1 MKSPTDSKSK
11 STPLQVN
18 DSTSTKRRSP
28 RLSPPNN
35 NVPSKPLKS
44 NKPKTT
50 RIALRRSPRLEPTP
64 VSPQSVLKKR
74 QSRNVSKTKGSSKNV
89 SVDRRI
95 PSRSPRVGNSRMQNA
110 AANRTVLLGSPALRR
125 SPRQSSAGM
134 EIVAS
139 KRNVSGVL
147 ADTARLRRSP
157 RLANGCAEIVVSKV
171 RTFSKR
177 KRVSDE
183 MSSLPRN
190 QNGRLDL
197 QFALVQSKKR
207 SRFIV
212 NEKKCSS
219 KDLSEG
225 SPVACSSA
233 NAKLGCC
240 EKRGCQS
247 VLLTVSDSE
256 VGNSGEFET
265 QPLLLP
271 WHGDNERQTGMVKC
285 DDGSSVFGE
294 EPLRMSPSFDFANE
308 NAVINESPI
317 KSFKMSS
324 ALDGDGNFEVISCSS
339 GMFDSEDVCPSK
351 RVKICEEKSVSGMS
365 NEKLLRRSPRTNS
378 IVVTENGEKM
388 SGRKQSPKKNSGKEL
403 SLDKASSGKKQKEHR
418 GNCSLIGDPVPHD
431 EAQERWHWRYEIK
444 SKRSKHPRL
453 TLDDDHDE
461 DKVVWN
467 VECHYTQAY
476 IEGRIINLGDCV
488 YVKGDGAKNHI
499 GSVLEFFKT
508 TDKEDYFR
516 VQWFY
521 RAEDTVMKDAAD
533 FHDNKRLFYSTV
545 MNDNPIDCII
555 SKVTVVQ
562 ISPRVGVKF
571 HSTPVSDFY
580 FDMEYSVDYSTFRTL
595 LTDCSLKGHE
605 LLSLPFCDSRPA
617 TPSDTSMENMS
628 TCGSYKAKLALLDLF
643 SGCGGMSTGLCLG
656 AKVSCVDLVT
666 RWALDSD
673 ESACES
679 LKLNHPETHVRNEA
693 AEDFL
698 ELLKEWQKLCKRYA
712 VNNVGR
718 THKSRS
724 LASGVSK
731 PNKKSSNDDDIAPGE
746 YEVARLVDICY
757 GKTDKRGKR
766 GLKFKVHWKGYSTSE
781 DSWEP
786 IDGLSNCEDSI
797 RDFVREGFKS
807 KILPLPGDADVIC
820 GGPPCQGISGYN
832 RYRNIDS
839 PLTDE
844 RNVQIVVFMDIVQFL
859 KPKYVLM
866 ENVVDIL
873 RFDRASFARYALSRL
888 VHMKY
893 QARLGTVAAGCYGLP
908 QFRLRVFLWGAHP
921 KEKLPQF
928 PLPSHDVIVRY
939 WPPPEFERNTVAYD
953 EDQPRDDLEKATV
966 LRDAISDLP
975 DVSSHETREE
985 MAYDKPPET
994 DFQQF
999 IRSTRTEMT
1008 GSELSGTRMINLLY
1022 DHRPY
1027 SLNEEDF
1034 ARVCQIPKKKG
1045 ANFRDLPGVVVGA
1058 DNVARRDP
1066 TKEQVLLPSGK
1077 PLVPDF
1083 ALNFEGGKSRRPY
1096 ARLWWDETV
1105 STVVTYPDLHSQAVM
1120 HPEQDRVLTIREC
1133 ARLQG
1138 FPDYYRFCGTVKQRC
1153 FSPLEQCC
1161 AAIAFGIF
1169 IRF

>member
-1 MKSPTDSKSK
+1 MRNSRKQNVAANRTVLLDSS
-11 STPLQVN
+11 
-18 DSTSTKRRSP
+18 
-28 RLSPPNN
+28 
-35 NVPSKPLKS
+35 
-44 NKPKTT
+44 
-50 RIALRRSPRLEPTP
+50 ALRRSPRL
-64 VSPQSVLKKR
+64 
-74 QSRNVSKTKGSSKNV
+74 
-89 SVDRRI
+89 
-95 PSRSPRVGNSRMQNA
+95 
-110 AANRTVLLGSPALRR
+110 
-125 SPRQSSAGM
+125 SSADM
-134 EIVAS
+134 EIVVSERNAS
-139 KRNVSGVL
+139 VVL

-157 RLANGCAEIVVSKV
+157 RLANGYAEVAVSKV
-171 RTFSKR
+171 RTFLKR
-177 KRVSDE
+177 KRASDE
-183 MSSLPRN
+183 VSRSPRN
-190 QNGRLDL
+190 QNGRLDV
-197 QFALVQSKKR
+197 QFALVQSEKC

-212 NEKKCSS
+212 NEENERNCLKVECSS
-219 KDLSEG
+219 KDLSKG

-233 NAKLGCC
+233 NGKLGCC

-247 VLLTVSDSE
+247 VLLTISDSE
-256 VGNSGEFET
+256 VGDSGEFEAK
-265 QPLLLP
+265 PLLLP
-271 WHGDNERQTGMVKC
+271 WHGDNESQTGMVKR
-285 DDGSSVFGE
+285 DDGSSVFEE

-317 KSFKMSS
+317 KSCRWSS

-339 GMFDSEDVCPSK
+339 GIFDSKDACPSK
-351 RVKICEEKSVSGMS
+351 RVKIRKKNSFSGMS
-365 NEKLLRRSPRTNS
+365 DEKLLRRSPRTNS
-378 IVVTENGEKM
+378 IVVAENGENK
-388 SGRKQSPKKNSGKEL
+388 SGKKQSPKKNSGKER
-403 SLDKASSGKKQKEHR
+403 SLEKASSGKKQKEHG

-431 EAQERWHWRYEIK
+431 EAQERWHWRYEMK
-444 SKRSKHPRL
+444 GKRTKHPRL
-453 TLDDDHDE
+453 ALDDDDE

-467 VECHYTQAY
+467 VECHYTQAV

-488 YVKGDGAKNHI
+488 YVKGEGEKNHI
-499 GSVLEFFKT
+499 GSILEFFKT
-508 TDKEDYFR
+508 TDREDYFR

-521 RAEDTVMKDAAD
+521 RAEETVMKEAAD

-562 ISPRVGVKF
+562 ISPRLELKF
-571 HSTPVSDFY
+571 HSTPASDFY
-580 FDMEYSVDYSTFRTL
+580 FDMEYCVDYSTFRTL

-605 LLSLPFCDSRPA
+605 LSPLPFCDSRSA
-617 TPSDTSMENMS
+617 TPSDISMDNMS
-628 TCGSYKAKLALLDLF
+628 TCGSYKAKLTLLDLF

-673 ESACES
+673 ESACQS

-698 ELLKEWQKLCKRYA
+698 ELLKEWKKLCKRYA
-712 VNNVGR
+712 VNDVGR

-724 LASGVSK
+724 MASSMSK
-731 PNKKSSNDDDIAPGE
+731 QNKNSSNDDDTAPGE

-757 GKTDKRGKR
+757 GKTDKRGRR

-786 IDGLSNCEDSI
+786 IEGLSNCEDSI

-832 RYRNIDS
+832 RYRNVDS
-839 PLTDE
+839 PLADE
-844 RNVQIVVFMDIVQFL
+844 RNIQIVVFMDIVQFL

-873 RFDRASFARYALSRL
+873 RFDKASFARYALSRL

-975 DVSSHETREE
+975 DVTSHETREK
-985 MAYDKPPET
+985 MAYNKPPET

-999 IRSTRTEMT
+999 IRSTRNEMT

-1027 SLNEEDF
+1027 SLTEEDF

-1058 DNVARRDP
+1058 DNVARRAP
-1066 TKEQVLLPSGK
+1066 TKEQMLLPSGK

-1105 STVVTYPDLHSQAVM
+1105 STVVTFPDLHSQAVL

-1138 FPDYYRFCGTVKQRC
+1138 FPDYYRFCGTVKQRYRQIGNAVAVPVGRALGFTLGMAFQKLSGDDPLMTLPPK
-1153 FSPLEQCC
+1153 FSQSTNLQLAKSLFQKTE
-1161 AAIAFGIF
+1161 
-1169 IRF
+1169 

>member
-11 STPLQVN
+11 STPLQVY
-18 DSTSTKRRSP
+18 DSTSTTRRSP

-44 NKPKTT
+44 NKPKTA

-64 VSPQSVLKKR
+64 ASPQSVLKKR
-74 QSRNVSKTKGSSKNV
+74 QSRNVSTTKGSSKNV

-125 SPRQSSAGM
+125 SPRLSSAGM

-171 RTFSKR
+171 TFSKR
-177 KRVSDE
+177 KRASDE
-183 MSSLPRN
+183 MSS
-190 QNGRLDL
+190 
-197 QFALVQSKKR
+197 
-207 SRFIV
+207 
-212 NEKKCSS
+212 
-219 KDLSEG
+219 
-225 SPVACSSA
+225 
-233 NAKLGCC
+233 
-240 EKRGCQS
+240 
-247 VLLTVSDSE
+247 
-256 VGNSGEFET
+256 VG
-265 QPLLLP
+265 
-271 WHGDNERQTGMVKC
+271 
-285 DDGSSVFGE
+285 
-294 EPLRMSPSFDFANE
+294 RMSPSFDYANE

-324 ALDGDGNFEVISCSS
+324 ALDGDA
-339 GMFDSEDVCPSK
+339 DSNPSK

-378 IVVTENGEKM
+378 IVVTENGEKR
-388 SGRKQSPKKNSGKEL
+388 SGRKQYPKKNSGKEL

-453 TLDDDHDE
+453 TLDDDDDE

-617 TPSDTSMENMS
+617 TPSDTSMESMS

-731 PNKKSSNDDDIAPGE
+731 PNKNSSKDDDIAPGE

-832 RYRNIDS
+832 RYRNVDS

-908 QFRLRVFLWGAHP
+908 QFRLR
-921 KEKLPQF
+921 KLPQF

-999 IRSTRTEMT
+999 IRSTRNEMT

-1138 FPDYYRFCGTVKQRC
+1138 FPDYYRFCGTVKQRYRQIGNAVAVPVGRALGFTLGMAFQKLSGDDPLMTLPPK
-1153 FSPLEQCC
+1153 FSHSSNLQLAKSLFQKAENMITATFQT
-1161 AAIAFGIF
+1161 AE
-1169 IRF
+1169 

>member
-1 MKSPTDSKSK
+1 MGNSRMQNVAANRTVLLDSS
-11 STPLQVN
+11 
-18 DSTSTKRRSP
+18 
-28 RLSPPNN
+28 
-35 NVPSKPLKS
+35 
-44 NKPKTT
+44 
-50 RIALRRSPRLEPTP
+50 ALRRSPRL
-64 VSPQSVLKKR
+64 
-74 QSRNVSKTKGSSKNV
+74 
-89 SVDRRI
+89 
-95 PSRSPRVGNSRMQNA
+95 
-110 AANRTVLLGSPALRR
+110 
-125 SPRQSSAGM
+125 SSADM
-134 EIVAS
+134 EIVVSERNAS
-139 KRNVSGVL
+139 VVV

-157 RLANGCAEIVVSKV
+157 RLANGYAEVAVSKV
-171 RTFSKR
+171 RTFLKR

-183 MSSLPRN
+183 MSRSPRN
-190 QNGRLDL
+190 QNGRLDV
-197 QFALVQSKKR
+197 QFALVQSEKC

-212 NEKKCSS
+212 NEENERNCLKVECSS
-219 KDLSEG
+219 KDLSKG

-247 VLLTVSDSE
+247 VLLTISDSE
-256 VGNSGEFET
+256 VGDSGEFEAK
-265 QPLLLP
+265 PLLLP
-271 WHGDNERQTGMVKC
+271 WHGDNESQTGMVKC
-285 DDGSSVFGE
+285 DDGSSVFEE

-317 KSFKMSS
+317 KSCKWSS

-339 GMFDSEDVCPSK
+339 GIFDSKDACPSK
-351 RVKICEEKSVSGMS
+351 RVKICEENSVSGMS
-365 NEKLLRRSPRTNS
+365 DEKLLRRSPRTNS
-378 IVVTENGEKM
+378 IVLTENGENK
-388 SGRKQSPKKNSGKEL
+388 SGKKQSPKKNSGKEL
-403 SLDKASSGKKQKEHR
+403 SLEKASSGKKQKEHR
-418 GNCSLIGDPVPHD
+418 GNCSLIGDPVAHD
-431 EAQERWHWRYEIK
+431 EAQERWHWRYEMK
-444 SKRSKHPRL
+444 SKRTKHPRL
-453 TLDDDHDE
+453 ALDDDDE

-467 VECHYTQAY
+467 VECHYTQAN

-488 YVKGDGAKNHI
+488 YVKGEGAKNHI
-499 GSVLEFFKT
+499 GSILEFFKT
-508 TDKEDYFR
+508 TDREDYFR

-521 RAEDTVMKDAAD
+521 RAEDTVMKEAAD

-562 ISPRVGVKF
+562 ISPRVHLKF
-571 HSTPVSDFY
+571 HSTPASDFY

-595 LTDCSLKGHE
+595 LTDCSLRGHE
-605 LLSLPFCDSRPA
+605 LSPLPFCDSRSA
-617 TPSDTSMENMS
+617 TPSDISMENMS
-628 TCGSYKAKLALLDLF
+628 TCGSYKAKLTLLDLF

-673 ESACES
+673 ESACQS

-712 VNNVGR
+712 VNDVGR

-724 LASGVSK
+724 MASSMSK
-731 PNKKSSNDDDIAPGE
+731 QNKNSSNDDDIAPGE

-786 IDGLSNCEDSI
+786 IEGLSNCEHSI

-832 RYRNIDS
+832 RYRNVDS
-839 PLTDE
+839 PLADE
-844 RNVQIVVFMDIVQFL
+844 RNIQIVVFMDIVQFL

-873 RFDRASFARYALSRL
+873 RFDKASFARYALSRL

-975 DVSSHETREE
+975 DVTSHETREE

-999 IRSTRTEMT
+999 IRSTRNEMT

-1027 SLNEEDF
+1027 SLTEEDF

-1066 TKEQVLLPSGK
+1066 TEEQMLLPSGK

-1105 STVVTYPDLHSQAVM
+1105 STVVTFPDLHSQAVM

-1138 FPDYYRFCGTVKQRC
+1138 FPDYYRFCGTVKQRYRQIGNAVAVPVGRALGFTLGMAFQKLSGDDPLMTLPPK
-1153 FSPLEQCC
+1153 FSHSTNLQLAKSLFQKAE
-1161 AAIAFGIF
+1161 
-1169 IRF
+1169 

>member
-1 MKSPTDSKSK
+1 MY
-11 STPLQVN
+11 LQN
-18 DSTSTKRRSP
+18 PSNLTNPKQPALPSDDP
-28 RLSPPNN
+28 RGLN
-35 NVPSKPLKS
+35 
-44 NKPKTT
+44 
-50 RIALRRSPRLEPTP
+50 PTP
-64 VSPQSVLKKR
+64 ASPQSVLKKR

-125 SPRQSSAGM
+125 SPRLSSAGM

-171 RTFSKR
+171 RTSSKR
-177 KRVSDE
+177 KRVSEE
-183 MSSLPRN
+183 MSNLPRN

-212 NEKKCSS
+212 NEEKCSS

-294 EPLRMSPSFDFANE
+294 EPLRMSLSFDFANE

-388 SGRKQSPKKNSGKEL
+388 SGRKQSPKKNS
-403 SLDKASSGKKQKEHR
+403 
-418 GNCSLIGDPVPHD
+418 
-431 EAQERWHWRYEIK
+431 AQERWHWRYEIK

-580 FDMEYSVDYSTFRTL
+580 FDMEYSVDYSTFQTL
-595 LTDCSLKGHE
+595 LTGKN
-605 LLSLPFCDSRPA
+605 LSSSPG
-617 TPSDTSMENMS
+617 T
-628 TCGSYKAKLALLDLF
+628 
-643 SGCGGMSTGLCLG
+643 
-656 AKVSCVDLVT
+656 
-666 RWALDSD
+666 
-673 ESACES
+673 ES
-679 LKLNHPETHVRNEA
+679 LFES
-693 AEDFL
+693 
-698 ELLKEWQKLCKRYA
+698 C
-712 VNNVGR
+712 
-718 THKSRS
+718 
-724 LASGVSK
+724 
-731 PNKKSSNDDDIAPGE
+731 
-746 YEVARLVDICY
+746 C
-757 GKTDKRGKR
+757 
-766 GLKFKVHWKGYSTSE
+766 
-781 DSWEP
+781 
-786 IDGLSNCEDSI
+786 NC
-797 RDFVREGFKS
+797 
-807 KILPLPGDADVIC
+807 
-820 GGPPCQGISGYN
+820 
-832 RYRNIDS
+832 
-839 PLTDE
+839 
-844 RNVQIVVFMDIVQFL
+844 M
-859 KPKYVLM
+859 
-866 ENVVDIL
+866 
-873 RFDRASFARYALSRL
+873 
-888 VHMKY
+888 
-893 QARLGTVAAGCYGLP
+893 
-908 QFRLRVFLWGAHP
+908 
-921 KEKLPQF
+921 
-928 PLPSHDVIVRY
+928 
-939 WPPPEFERNTVAYD
+939 
-953 EDQPRDDLEKATV
+953 
-966 LRDAISDLP
+966 
-975 DVSSHETREE
+975 
-985 MAYDKPPET
+985 
-994 DFQQF
+994 
-999 IRSTRTEMT
+999 
-1008 GSELSGTRMINLLY
+1008 
-1022 DHRPY
+1022 
-1027 SLNEEDF
+1027 
-1034 ARVCQIPKKKG
+1034 
-1045 ANFRDLPGVVVGA
+1045 
-1058 DNVARRDP
+1058 
-1066 TKEQVLLPSGK
+1066 
-1077 PLVPDF
+1077 
-1083 ALNFEGGKSRRPY
+1083 
-1096 ARLWWDETV
+1096 
-1105 STVVTYPDLHSQAVM
+1105 
-1120 HPEQDRVLTIREC
+1120 
-1133 ARLQG
+1133 
-1138 FPDYYRFCGTVKQRC
+1138 
-1153 FSPLEQCC
+1153 
-1161 AAIAFGIF
+1161 
-1169 IRF
+1169 

>member
-1 MKSPTDSKSK
+1 MKSSSSPTDSRPKL
-11 STPLQVN
+11 TPLQVYE
-18 DSTSTKRRSP
+18 STSTSRRSP
-28 RLSPPNN
+28 RLAPPNN
-35 NVPSKPLKS
+35 NVPSKPPKS
-44 NKPKTT
+44 SKPKTT
-50 RIALRRSPRLEPTP
+50 HISLRRSPRLEPAPAT
-64 VSPQSVLKKR
+64 VQSVSRKKHI
-74 QSRNVSKTKGSSKNV
+74 RNVSKTKCSARNV
-89 SVDRRI
+89 SVDLKI
-95 PSRSPRVGNSRMQNA
+95 PSRSSRAGNSRMQNV
-110 AANRTVLLGSPALRR
+110 AANRTVLVDSSALRR
-125 SPRQSSAGM
+125 SPRLSSVDM
-134 EIVAS
+134 EIVVS
-139 KRNVSGVL
+139 ERNAPGVL

-157 RLANGCAEIVVSKV
+157 RLANGYAEVAVGKV
-171 RTFSKR
+171 RTFLKR

-183 MSSLPRN
+183 MSRSPRN
-190 QNGRLDL
+190 QNGRLDV
-197 QFALVQSKKR
+197 QFALVQSEKC

-212 NEKKCSS
+212 NEENERNCLEVECSS
-219 KDLSEG
+219 KEITKG
-225 SPVACSSA
+225 SPVACGSA

-240 EKRGCQS
+240 QKRGCQS
-247 VLLTVSDSE
+247 VLLTISDSE
-256 VGNSGEFET
+256 VGDSGEFEAK
-265 QPLLLP
+265 PLLLP
-271 WHGDNERQTGMVKC
+271 WHEDNERQTGMVKC

-317 KSFKMSS
+317 KSCKWSS

-339 GMFDSEDVCPSK
+339 GIFNSNDVCPSK
-351 RVKICEEKSVSGMS
+351 RVKICEENSASGMS
-365 NEKLLRRSPRTNS
+365 DEKLLRRSPRTNS
-378 IVVTENGEKM
+378 IVVTESREKK
-388 SGRKQSPKKNSGKEL
+388 SGKKQSPKKNSGKER
-403 SLDKASSGKKQKEHR
+403 SLEKASSGKKQKEHR
-418 GNCSLIGDPVPHD
+418 GNCSLIGDPIPHD
-431 EAQERWHWRYEIK
+431 EAQERWYWRYEMK
-444 SKRSKHPRL
+444 SKRTKHSRL
-453 TLDDDHDE
+453 ALDDDDE

-467 VECHYTQAY
+467 VECHYTQAD

-488 YVKGDGAKNHI
+488 YVKGEGAKNHI
-499 GSVLEFFKT
+499 GSILEFFKT
-508 TDKEDYFR
+508 TDREDYFR

-521 RAEDTVMKDAAD
+521 RAEDTVMKEAAD

-555 SKVTVVQ
+555 STVTVVQ
-562 ISPRVGVKF
+562 ISPRVDLKF
-571 HSTPVSDFY
+571 HSTLASDFY
-580 FDMEYSVDYSTFRTL
+580 FDMEYCVDYSTFRTL

-605 LLSLPFCDSRPA
+605 LSPLPFCDSRSA
-617 TPSDTSMENMS
+617 TPSDISMENMS
-628 TCGSYKAKLALLDLF
+628 TCGSYKAKLTLLDLF

-673 ESACES
+673 ESACQS

-698 ELLKEWQKLCKRYA
+698 ELLKEWQKLCKRYV
-712 VNNVGR
+712 VNDVGR
-718 THKSRS
+718 THNSRS
-724 LASGVSK
+724 MASSMSK
-731 PNKKSSNDDDIAPGE
+731 QNKNSSNDDDIAPGE

-786 IDGLSNCEDSI
+786 IEGLSNCGDCI

-832 RYRNIDS
+832 RYRNVDS
-839 PLTDE
+839 PLADE
-844 RNVQIVVFMDIVQFL
+844 RNIQIVVFMDIVQFL

-873 RFDRASFARYALSRL
+873 RFDKASFARYALSRL

-975 DVSSHETREE
+975 DVTSHETREK

-999 IRSTRTEMT
+999 IRSTRNEMT

-1027 SLNEEDF
+1027 SLTEEDF

-1058 DNVARRDP
+1058 DNVARRGP
-1066 TKEQVLLPSGK
+1066 MKEQMLLPSGK

-1105 STVVTYPDLHSQAVM
+1105 STVVTFPDLHSQSKI
-1120 HPEQDRVLTIREC
+1120 E
-1133 ARLQG
+1133 
-1138 FPDYYRFCGTVKQRC
+1138 
-1153 FSPLEQCC
+1153 FSPYENVQGCKVFLIIIGSTGQLNKGIVKLEMQLQ
-1161 AAIAFGIF
+1161 FL
-1169 IRF
+1169 

>member
-1 MKSPTDSKSK
+1 MKSSSSPTDSRPKL
-11 STPLQVN
+11 TPLQVYE
-18 DSTSTKRRSP
+18 STSTSRRSP
-28 RLSPPNN
+28 RLAPPNN
-35 NVPSKPLKS
+35 NVPSKPPKS
-44 NKPKTT
+44 SKPKTT
-50 RIALRRSPRLEPTP
+50 HISLRRSPRLEPAPAT
-64 VSPQSVLKKR
+64 VQSVSRKKHI
-74 QSRNVSKTKGSSKNV
+74 RNVSKTKCSARNV
-89 SVDRRI
+89 SVDLKI
-95 PSRSPRVGNSRMQNA
+95 PSRSSRAGNSRMQNV
-110 AANRTVLLGSPALRR
+110 AANRTVLVDSSALRR
-125 SPRQSSAGM
+125 SPRLSSVDM
-134 EIVAS
+134 EIVVS
-139 KRNVSGVL
+139 ERNAPGVL

-157 RLANGCAEIVVSKV
+157 RLANGYAEVAVGKV
-171 RTFSKR
+171 RTFLKR

-183 MSSLPRN
+183 MSRSPRN
-190 QNGRLDL
+190 QNGRLDV
-197 QFALVQSKKR
+197 QFALVQSEKC

-212 NEKKCSS
+212 NEENERNCLEVECSS
-219 KDLSEG
+219 KEITKG
-225 SPVACSSA
+225 SPVACGSA

-240 EKRGCQS
+240 QKRGCQS
-247 VLLTVSDSE
+247 VLLTISDSE
-256 VGNSGEFET
+256 VGDSGEFEAK
-265 QPLLLP
+265 PLLLP
-271 WHGDNERQTGMVKC
+271 WHEDNERQTGMVKC

-317 KSFKMSS
+317 KSCKWSS

-339 GMFDSEDVCPSK
+339 GIFNSNDVCPSK
-351 RVKICEEKSVSGMS
+351 RVKICEENSASGMS
-365 NEKLLRRSPRTNS
+365 DEKLLRRSPRTNS
-378 IVVTENGEKM
+378 IVVTESREKK
-388 SGRKQSPKKNSGKEL
+388 SGKKQSPKKNSGKER
-403 SLDKASSGKKQKEHR
+403 SLEKASSGKKQKEHR
-418 GNCSLIGDPVPHD
+418 GNCSLIGDPIPHD
-431 EAQERWHWRYEIK
+431 EAQERWYWRYEMK
-444 SKRSKHPRL
+444 SKRTKHSRL
-453 TLDDDHDE
+453 ALDDDDE

-467 VECHYTQAY
+467 VECHYTQAD

-488 YVKGDGAKNHI
+488 YVKGEGAKNHI
-499 GSVLEFFKT
+499 GSILEFFKT
-508 TDKEDYFR
+508 TDREDYFR

-521 RAEDTVMKDAAD
+521 RAEDTVMKEAAD

-555 SKVTVVQ
+555 STVTVVQ
-562 ISPRVGVKF
+562 ISPRVDLKF
-571 HSTPVSDFY
+571 HSTLASDFY
-580 FDMEYSVDYSTFRTL
+580 FDMEYCVDYSTFRTL

-605 LLSLPFCDSRPA
+605 LSPLPFCDSRSA
-617 TPSDTSMENMS
+617 TPSDISMENMS
-628 TCGSYKAKLALLDLF
+628 TCGSYKAKLTLLDLF

-673 ESACES
+673 ESACQS

-698 ELLKEWQKLCKRYA
+698 ELLKEWQKLCKRYV
-712 VNNVGR
+712 VNDVGR
-718 THKSRS
+718 THNSRS
-724 LASGVSK
+724 MASSMSK
-731 PNKKSSNDDDIAPGE
+731 QNKNSSNDDDIAPGE

-786 IDGLSNCEDSI
+786 IEGLSNCGDCI

-832 RYRNIDS
+832 RYRNVDS
-839 PLTDE
+839 PLADE
-844 RNVQIVVFMDIVQFL
+844 RNIQIVVFMDIVQFL

-873 RFDRASFARYALSRL
+873 RFDKASFARYALSRL

-975 DVSSHETREE
+975 DVTSHETREK

-999 IRSTRTEMT
+999 IRSTRNEMT

-1027 SLNEEDF
+1027 SLTEEDF
-1034 ARVCQIPKKKG
+1034 ARVCQIPKKKK
-1045 ANFRDLPGVVVGA
+1045 F
-1058 DNVARRDP
+1058 
-1066 TKEQVLLPSGK
+1066 
-1077 PLVPDF
+1077 F
-1083 ALNFEGGKSRRPY
+1083 
-1096 ARLWWDETV
+1096 
-1105 STVVTYPDLHSQAVM
+1105 
-1120 HPEQDRVLTIREC
+1120 
-1133 ARLQG
+1133 
-1138 FPDYYRFCGTVKQRC
+1138 
-1153 FSPLEQCC
+1153 
-1161 AAIAFGIF
+1161 
-1169 IRF
+1169 